1 LFLFLG
7 EDFLHDGCL
16 LPGTFWRLGRGEFPD
31 STVGEGERQPERGR
45 GGGVWKWLITGGLSV
60 GKIFE

>member
-1 LFLFLG
+1 LAGDFGAFLFLFLG

-45 GGGVWKWLITGGLSV
+45 GGGSWK
-60 GKIFE
+60 